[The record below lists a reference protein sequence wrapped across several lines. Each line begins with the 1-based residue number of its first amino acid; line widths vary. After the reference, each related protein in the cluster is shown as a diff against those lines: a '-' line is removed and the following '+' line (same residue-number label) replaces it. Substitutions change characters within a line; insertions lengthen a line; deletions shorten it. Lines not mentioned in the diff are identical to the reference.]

1 MNEENKFD
9 FLDMQ
14 ISAFLRSI
22 SSGAIC
28 FFALPFIANKQYQF
42 HFDAKIAFLLLMAGS
57 STYLHYL
64 VSKKNQ
70 LTELKIN
77 QLLLY
82 FIQGILLICVFYV
95 PFLLN
100 QKGFIEE
107 IYVELGL
114 GTLYFFWGI
123 YLESTLKL
131 KFLIDEIKDLPE
143 FEQQRRIEEKKYVLG
158 FKLFK

>member
-1 MNEENKFD
+1 
-9 FLDMQ
+9 
-14 ISAFLRSI
+14 
-22 SSGAIC
+22 
-28 FFALPFIANKQYQF
+28 
-42 HFDAKIAFLLLMAGS
+42 MAGS